1 MSMNNA
7 NSLIQKLPSCA
18 LGLAFAVFTF
28 FYAASFSSH
37 AQNSSMSSTELIK
50 YAQKIKSSDIKESQ
64 QIINILKSRMARLST
79 LQREQLNYLIGY
91 NGALNG
97 DFVKAIYHHNKN
109 TTSRN
114 INHKIVALNNILYLE
129 IKLENYRK
137 SSNYIEPIMSLLSNE
152 QLDQKVRHDT
162 LSTLAWYYNQ
172 LGDYPQALQ
181 NLNELDTI
189 DRNSLS
195 FRDLCFTLSQ
205 KLNTLFALNEISVQ
219 SSFVSEAKNY
229 CQKSGE
235 QIIHSQIIIDV
246 ANELIELEQFAKAN
260 RLLLEHQQQLEST
273 NFSLN
278 NLKFYSALASTF
290 YYLGDYPAA
299 SVSVDKA
306 ILNKAQHPNNS
317 ALLNAYRIA
326 HNIAN
331 KYNDLEVQIS
341 TLRQQILL
349 EHKIT
354 DIWREKS
361 VALNKIKFKLNT
373 LENELREYQQSIIQE
388 NKHSQF
394 QQNISQKLENFVVGG
409 RIYQGLLT
417 LCILFLLKILYD
429 NWRVKRSIEEQL
441 HFDDACKVMQR
452 NHFLECCQKE
462 IARGQIIATNYALVI
477 LNIDNLRSV
486 NELQGNDRCD
496 RLIKLIIDLSNE
508 HLPIDAIKGR
518 LGGDEF
524 GFLILNKDIKRT
536 MNFVENYRYAINV
549 LDTKNISY
557 QFDVSASFGVSDSI
571 TSGHDIKQLLDDAEQ
586 ALVRAKRENK
596 NCVCRYQ
603 TKLQL
608 V

>member
-1 MSMNNA
+1 MNNIK
-7 NSLIQKLPSCA
+7 SLIIKFKLCS
-18 LGLAFAVFTF
+18 LTLAFGVM
-28 FYAASFSSH
+28 FYTVSLTAH
-37 AQNSSMSSTELIK
+37 AQSSSLSSSELIE
-50 YAQKIKSSDIKESQ
+50 YAHKIKSSNLHESQ
-64 QIINILKSRMARLST
+64 QIISILKSRLTRLST
-79 LQREQLNYLIGY
+79 SQREQLNYLIGY
-91 NGALNG
+91 NSALNG
-97 DFVKAIYHHNKN
+97 DFIKAIYHHNKN

-114 INHKIVALNNILYLE
+114 INYNIVALNNILYLE
-129 IKLENYRK
+129 TKLENYRK
-137 SSNYIEPIMSLLSNE
+137 SSNYIEPIMSLLNNE
-152 QLDQKVRHDT
+152 LLEQKVKYDT

-195 FRDLCFTLSQ
+195 SRDLCFTISQ
-205 KLNTLFALNEISVQ
+205 KLNTLFALNEISIK
-219 SSFVSEAKNY
+219 SSFVEEAKNY
-229 CQKSGE
+229 CLKSGE

-246 ANELIELEQFAKAN
+246 ATELIELEKFSQAN
-260 RLLLEHQQQLEST
+260 KLLLDHQQQLETT

-278 NLKFYSALASTF
+278 NLKFYSALATTF
-290 YYLGDYPAA
+290 YHLGDLSTATVY
-299 SVSVDKA
+299 VDKA
-306 ILNKAQHPNNS
+306 ILNKEQHPNNA

-331 KYNDLEVQIS
+331 KFDNTEAKIS

-354 DIWREKS
+354 NIWREKS

-373 LENELREYQQSIIQE
+373 LENELREYQQSIVQE
-388 NKHSQF
+388 NKHSKF

-417 LCILFLLKILYD
+417 LCILFLLKMLYN
-429 NWRVKRSIEEQL
+429 NWRLKRSIEEQL
-441 HFDDACKVMQR
+441 CFDDATKVMQR

-477 LNIDNLRSV
+477 LNIDNLRNV

-496 RLIKLIIDLSNE
+496 RLIRLIIDLSNE
-508 HLPIDAIKGR
+508 HLPIDVIKGR

-524 GFLILNKDIKRT
+524 GFLIPNKDIKRT
-536 MNFVENYRYAINV
+536 MNLVENYRYAINV

-557 QFDVSASFGVSDSI
+557 QFDVSASFGVSDTT
-571 TSGHDIKQLLDDAEQ
+571 TSGYDIKQLFNDSEQ
-586 ALVRAKRENK
+586 ALVTAKQQNK
-596 NCVCRYQ
+596 NCVIRYQ